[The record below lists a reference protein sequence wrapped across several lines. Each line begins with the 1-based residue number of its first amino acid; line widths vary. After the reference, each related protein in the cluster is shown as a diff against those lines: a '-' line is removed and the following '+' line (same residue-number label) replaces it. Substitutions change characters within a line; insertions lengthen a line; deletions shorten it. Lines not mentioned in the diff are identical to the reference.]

1 MKNHIS
7 GQMYIDN
14 LAAALG
20 SQLSGIAQA
29 SNFLAASF
37 QAVTKGNIG
46 KHKQEQAAV
55 FFGVQ
60 TGKNERPV
68 EILTKIVD
76 AADAQGLNTTELK
89 EHLATIVKIDNIVD
103 AEKMPF
109 AQTLQ
114 LTQSHLKTMPKYKG

>member
-7 GQMYIDN
+7 GQTYIDN

-29 SNFLAASF
+29 SSALAASF
-37 QAVTKGNIG
+37 QAVTKGNII

-60 TGKNERPV
+60 ADKNERPV
-68 EILTKIVD
+68 ETLTKIAD
-76 AADAQGLNTTELK
+76 AADAQGLNTAELK
-89 EHLATIVKIDNIVD
+89 EHLATIGSIADIVE
-103 AEKMPF
+103 AEKTSF
-109 AQTLQ
+109 VRTVKLA
-114 LTQSHLKTMPKYKG
+114 QSHLKTMPKYKG